1 MGEVLGDAARVL
13 DLVLVSSLAAQ
24 GGGGAA
30 DTGLVRRTVSVVER
44 TGLVAVAGRDS
55 QDHWG
60 GLNTGILTEFDSKVL
75 LWISVERLP
84 RVARTRCEKADILS
98 WTGDT
103 GHHSVGLCVY
113 ISFPF

>member
-1 MGEVLGDAARVL
+1 MLGDAARVL

-44 TGLVAVAGRDS
+44 TRLVGVAGSGR

-60 GLNTGILTEFDSKVL
+60 GLNTGILTELD
-75 LWISVERLP
+75 
-84 RVARTRCEKADILS
+84 C
-98 WTGDT
+98 
-103 GHHSVGLCVY
+103 
-113 ISFPF
+113 